1 MSNRSLTFS
10 KIKQALTQNPA
21 APVAPAQSYSPV
33 ALDGDPRRPA
43 RNFADPRQLPGLEQ
57 LTASDGLTVM
67 MPVVRPAP
75 TQILP
80 PLQAAQNAANLSATQ
95 VLPALSV
102 DAPPSAAHVNPAKQ
116 TTTFAEDNDL
126 EPEPRGRHVLAE
138 LTAGPDIATELM
150 AVQSHIHNIFDPMRR
165 AEVAARANDE
175 RMRAFSAQWDARQD
189 RAEREF
195 ESWAARFKKALAE
208 TRANWA
214 ATSGQTNADR
224 LAMAYEAGGTSAALY
239 TKDQLAQEIARHEAT
254 SSAVAA

>member
-1 MSNRSLTFS
+1 MSHRSNSFS
-10 KIKQALTQNPA
+10 KLKQALTQDPA
-21 APVAPAQSYSPV
+21 PRPASTWSPV
-33 ALDGDPRRPA
+33 PLDGDPRRPV
-43 RNFADPRQLPGLEQ
+43 RNFTNPRQLPGLEHM
-57 LTASDGLTVM
+57 TASDGLTVV
-67 MPVVRPAP
+67 MPAARPAP

-80 PLQAAQNAANLSATQ
+80 PIQAAQDAANLSATQ
-95 VLPALSV
+95 ILPAPPL
-102 DAPPSAAHVNPAKQ
+102 APAPSARHVDPAKR
-116 TTTFAEDNDL
+116 TTTFVEDNDL
-126 EPEPRGRHVLAE
+126 EPHSRGQHVLAE
-138 LTAGPDIATELM
+138 LSAGPDIATELM
-150 AVQSHIHNIFDPMRR
+150 AVQNHIHNIFDPMRR

-175 RMRAFSAQWDARQD
+175 QMRAFSAQWDARQD